1 MLDSLPLDSSPALL
15 RVLRSYSPLKS
26 LQTLAADADLTL
38 AQVSFLTKVSSLLIV
53 KLHENSWM
61 NEMHKKQ
68 PKEKTQSFWGHSLI
82 PYRCSFPSQ
91 RDHTKIMNSVV
102 DESALGFRE

>member
-38 AQVSFLTKVSSLLIV
+38 AQVSSLLTQVSSLLLV
-53 KLHENSWM
+53 RLHV
-61 NEMHKKQ
+61 KQ
-68 PKEKTQSFWGHSLI
+68 PTENTSSL
-82 PYRCSFPSQ
+82 C
-91 RDHTKIMNSVV
+91 
-102 DESALGFRE
+102 